1 MPTIL
6 ITGASGFVGSHLVE
20 AALAAGYDVWACVR
34 KTSSRQWLTDERI
47 HFIELNLNDKG
58 ELSAQLQRFRQDH
71 SSQAQDPDGQAQ
83 DNSTRRQA
91 HSTRGWDYVIHA
103 AGATKART
111 EQDFMRANYE
121 ATRNLATALIEQD
134 MTPRRFILM
143 SSLSAL
149 PMKDGHPV
157 GDRAETAYGRSK
169 MKAEACLKE
178 LSDRL
183 NYVILRPTGVYG
195 PRERDYYLM
204 AVSIKRHIDFAV
216 GFKEQLITFI
226 YVKDLCQA
234 ALKALKNG
242 PSGAIYFLS
251 DGQTYRSRDFSLL
264 LQKEMGVKHVVH
276 ITAPLWL
283 LHVVCILS
291 EALSKLTHTLS
302 TLNKDK
308 YNILKQRDWRCD
320 ITPAREALG
329 YEPHFLLKEGVSE
342 TIAWYKQQKWI

>member
-1 MPTIL
+1 MPSIL

-34 KTSSRQWLTDERI
+34 KTSSRQWLTDKRI
-47 HFIELNLNDKG
+47 HFIELNLNDKD
-58 ELSAQLQRFRQDH
+58 ELSAQLQRFQQTR
-71 SSQAQDPDGQAQ
+71 SGQAQ
-83 DNSTRRQA
+83 DNSMRSQIR
-91 HSTRGWDYVIHA
+91 SGRGWDYVIHA
-103 AGATKART
+103 AGATKARS
-111 EQDFMRANYE
+111 EQDFMKANYE
-121 ATRNLATALIEQD
+121 ATRNLATALIEQK
-134 MTPRRFILM
+134 MTPARFILM

-149 PMKDGHPV
+149 PMKDGRPV
-157 GDRAETAYGRSK
+157 GNRAETAYGRSK

-178 LSDRL
+178 LGDRL

-204 AVSIKRHIDFAV
+204 AVSIKRHIDFSV

-226 YVKDLCQA
+226 YVEDLCQA
-234 ALKALKNG
+234 ALKALGNG
-242 PSGAIYFLS
+242 PSGAVYFLS

-264 LQKEMGVKHVVH
+264 LQKEMGVRHVVH

-291 EALSKLTHTLS
+291 EALSKITHTMP

-329 YEPHFLLKEGVSE
+329 YAPCFMLPEGVGE
-342 TIAWYKQQKWI
+342 TVAWYKQQKWI

>member
-20 AALAAGYDVWACVR
+20 AALAAGYEVWAGVR

-58 ELSAQLQRFRQDH
+58 ALSSQLQHFQ
-71 SSQAQDPDGQAQ
+71 Q
-83 DNSTRRQA
+83 DNGG
-91 HSTRGWDYVIHA
+91 RGWDYVIHA

-111 EQDFMRANYE
+111 EQDFMKANYE
-121 ATRNLATALIEQD
+121 ATRNLASTLIELG
-134 MTPRRFILM
+134 MTPRRFVLM

-149 PMKDGHPV
+149 PMRDGKPV
-157 GDRAETAYGRSK
+157 GDTAETAYGRSK
-169 MKAEACLKE
+169 LKAEACLQS
-178 LSDRL
+178 LSDKMD
-183 NYVILRPTGVYG
+183 YVILRPTGVYG
-195 PRERDYYLM
+195 PREKDYYLM

-216 GFKEQLITFI
+216 GYKPQLITFI

-234 ALKALKNG
+234 ALSALGKG
-242 PSGAIYFLS
+242 HSGAIYFLS

-264 LQKEMGVKHVVH
+264 LQKEMGVRFVLH

-283 LHVVCILS
+283 LHIVCVVS
-291 EALSKLTHTLS
+291 EAVSHLTHTMP

-329 YEPHFLLKEGVSE
+329 YKPRFTLKEGVRE
-342 TIAWYKQQKWI
+342 TVAWYKQQKWI

>member
-1 MPTIL
+1 MLSMPSIL

-34 KTSSRQWLTDERI
+34 KTSSRQWLTDPRI
-47 HFIELNLNDKG
+47 RFIELDLNHKDA
-58 ELSAQLQRFRQDH
+58 LYAQLRDFLQ
-71 SSQAQDPDGQAQ
+71 SSSG
-83 DNSTRRQA
+83 
-91 HSTRGWDYVIHA
+91 HGWDYVIHA

-121 ATRNLATALIEQD
+121 ATLNLATALID
-134 MTPRRFILM
+134 LHIPPHRFILM

-157 GDRAETAYGRSK
+157 GDIAQTAYGRSK
-169 MKAEACLKE
+169 MKAEACLRN
-178 LSDRL
+178 LGDRL

-234 ALKALKNG
+234 ALSALTKG

-251 DGQTYRSRDFSLL
+251 DGHTYRSRDFSLL
-264 LQKEMGVKHVVH
+264 LQREMGVSHVLH

-283 LHVVCILS
+283 LHAVCIAS
-291 EALSKLTHTLS
+291 EALSKLTHTLP
-302 TLNKDK
+302 TLNRDK

-329 YEPHFLLKEGVSE
+329 YNPRFSLKEGVRE
-342 TIAWYKQQKWI
+342 TVAWYKQQKWI